1 MHAAAQDCG
10 MDITH
15 LSRFQALLRNQLR
28 AWQLLLICAVL
39 LAVVIAMAP
48 AKLGLTLYGF
58 GKIAGGMYVG
68 LWGDRLIFPY
78 ARPHLLE
85 GIAQG
90 AACKR
95 RAFVVGMCV
104 LAAALIP

>member
-1 MHAAAQDCG
+1 MNTNPDP
-10 MDITH
+10 
-15 LSRFQALLRNQLR
+15 SFVERFRALLGNQLR
-28 AWQLLLICAVL
+28 AWQLLLIFAVL
-39 LAVVIAMAP
+39 IAVVIAMAP
-48 AKLGLTLYGF
+48 AKLGLTMYGF
-58 GKIAGGMYVG
+58 GKIAGGILAG
-68 LWGDRLIFPY
+68 FWSDRLIFPY

-95 RAFVVGMCV
+95 RAMVICACV